1 MGPLRVAVFTLLSIA
16 ALVGWL
22 VVDHELWDRPRD
34 EIARQ
39 QARLFNLVT
48 VITVFIGIACLYATL
63 FVLVHVTAAFLLT
76 PESLRPALLPLPRPV
91 HQVHG
96 NRRRC
101 AGHRLGGRACG
112 GPGRVPRSTRK

>member
-63 FVLVHVTAAFLLT
+63 FVLVRVTAAFLLT
-76 PESLRPALLPLPRPV
+76 PESLRPALLPSPS
-91 HQVHG
+91 
-96 NRRRC
+96 
-101 AGHRLGGRACG
+101 
-112 GPGRVPRSTRK
+112 PGSSSP

>member
-1 MGPLRVAVFTLLSIA
+1 MGPLRDAVFTLLSIT

-48 VITVFIGIACLYATL
+48 VITLFIGITCLYATL
-63 FVLVHVTAAFLLT
+63 FVLAHVTAAFLLT
-76 PESLRPALLPLPRPV
+76 PESLGPLVGHQPDAGCYLSLARFIPSRGTVGGALGAR
-91 HQVHG
+91 
-96 NRRRC
+96 
-101 AGHRLGGRACG
+101 
-112 GPGRVPRSTRK
+112 